1 MPPVFWNI
9 MNLPDVVG
17 LIGVICYQIA
27 YAGLQLG
34 RFSQRDARYI
44 GLNIL
49 GPGCL
54 LFSLFFYFNL
64 ASFVTQVL
72 WMCLTI
78 LGLAKIWGERRK
90 PAADSPPSTLVTV
103 PTSGVS
109 ENIRGVP
116 STRPSRKR
124 AKRKTV
130 RSRGRRQIS
139 TARSHAR

>member
-1 MPPVFWNI
+1 

-34 RFSQRDARYI
+34 RLQQTDVRYI

-64 ASFVTQVL
+64 ASFITQVL
-72 WMCLTI
+72 WISLTAIGLVKI
-78 LGLAKIWGERRK
+78 LRSRRRAAQPDTAPDASLTPPLPGAHSRAANGAPK
-90 PAADSPPSTLVTV
+90 P
-103 PTSGVS
+103 
-109 ENIRGVP
+109 RKH
-116 STRPSRKR
+116 TRPK
-124 AKRKTV
+124 
-130 RSRGRRQIS
+130 RSRR
-139 TARSHAR
+139 ARARHRKSSKP